1 MMSFFDDFTP
11 ILASLA
17 SHHADTFSGSTH
29 NHGTQALGSGAIKLI
44 FVACQLTSASAR
56 TVTGVSVA
64 GNAATEI
71 IPLVTYSTGGD
82 YSYMAVWAI
91 ADSVNTSGNVTV
103 TWGQST
109 AGSEIAVVSLA
120 NAKSV
125 MPADTGTDTNGTIN
139 ISGLDVA
146 PGGVVVA
153 MASAGTGS
161 PTFTWTGLTELYDG
175 ASGVG
180 SWSMSMAA
188 LELAYSLNGDDLAV
202 SAASS
207 SGTARTIGAAVV
219 YNT

>member
-1 MMSFFDDFTP
+1 MSFYDDFTP

-29 NHGTQALGSGAIKLI
+29 NHGTVALGSGGIKLI
-44 FVACQLTSASAR
+44 FIACQLTSASAR
-56 TVTGVSVA
+56 TLTGVSVA

-91 ADSVNTSGNVTV
+91 ADSVNTSGNVTL

-125 MPADTGTDTNGTIN
+125 TPDDTATDTNGTLDMSVDV
-139 ISGLDVA
+139 SG
-146 PGGVVVA
+146 GGVVVA

-188 LELAYSLNGDDLAV
+188 SAFPSGVSGLSI

-207 SGTARTIGAAVV
+207 SGTARSIGAAVV
-219 YNT
+219 YNPL